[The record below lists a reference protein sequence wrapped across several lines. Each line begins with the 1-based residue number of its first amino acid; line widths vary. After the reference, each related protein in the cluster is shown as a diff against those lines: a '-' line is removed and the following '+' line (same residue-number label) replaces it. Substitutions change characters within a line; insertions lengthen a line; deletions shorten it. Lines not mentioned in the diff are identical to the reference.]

1 MGYTCAGLSYYL
13 AFSMTVFLKQNL
25 DSNTP
30 CGGKVNC
37 PAAAVSFWTLAMGE
51 RERRDGCKE

>member
-51 RERRDGCKE
+51 GEEGWM